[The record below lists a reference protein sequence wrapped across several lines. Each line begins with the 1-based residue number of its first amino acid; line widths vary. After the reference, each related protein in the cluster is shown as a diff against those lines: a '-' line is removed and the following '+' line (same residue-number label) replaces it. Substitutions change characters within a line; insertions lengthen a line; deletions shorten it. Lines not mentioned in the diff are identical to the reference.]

1 MKIDLKYNLKLYI
14 IYYILIYNNVYFF
27 YLNKISAKFYR
38 NKVF

>member
-1 MKIDLKYNLKLYI
+1 MKIDLKYNLK
-14 IYYILIYNNVYFF
+14 LIYNNVYFF